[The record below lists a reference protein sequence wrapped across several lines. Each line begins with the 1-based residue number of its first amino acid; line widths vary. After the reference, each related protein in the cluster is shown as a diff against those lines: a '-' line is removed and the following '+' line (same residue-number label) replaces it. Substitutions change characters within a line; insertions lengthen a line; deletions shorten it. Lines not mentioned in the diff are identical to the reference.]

1 MKLTLSLQRSLTFQ
15 VVAYSISYFKAGSF
29 LSLSKL
35 LTEGYSSH
43 KLTVIFLVFVYFS
56 AHKNWTLCHSWC
68 YSKCTWSAQDTIRQD
83 HASSSSSGCK
93 EWEEDWWCDH
103 HGWLFCSQELVWKQ
117 AWCWFPSLVT
127 LFCL

>member
-43 KLTVIFLVFVYFS
+43 KLTVIFFWFLYTLVRTKIGPFATPDVIQNAPGLPKTRS
-56 AHKNWTLCHSWC
+56 GKIMRRVLRQVAKNEKKIGDVT
-68 YSKCTWSAQDTIRQD
+68 TMAD
-83 HASSSSSGCK
+83 SSVLK
-93 EWEEDWWCDH
+93 N
-103 HGWLFCSQELVWKQ
+103 LFENRPDVDFL
-117 AWCWFPSLVT
+117 L
-127 LFCL
+127 